1 MVYRVAE
8 EHERITTNPASSVKQ
23 KRENNGRVCYITPAQ
38 EESLRRVMDNDHLLE
53 FEIGLMTGMRLSEQF
68 ELTWDRVDIDA
79 GLIRLVDTKA
89 GEWSICAAK

>member
-53 FEIGLMTGMRLSEQF
+53 FEIGLMSKRTPCTVLLSVHKKVKWT
-68 ELTWDRVDIDA
+68 LLPM
-79 GLIRLVDTKA
+79 G
-89 GEWSICAAK
+89 S